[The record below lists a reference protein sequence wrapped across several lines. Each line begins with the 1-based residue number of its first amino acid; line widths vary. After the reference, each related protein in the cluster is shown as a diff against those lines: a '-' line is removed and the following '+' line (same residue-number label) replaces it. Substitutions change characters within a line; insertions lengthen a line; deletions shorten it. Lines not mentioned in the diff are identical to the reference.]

1 MSLLK
6 KSNGNKYTDNCC
18 NFRYNNGEYGNN
30 YNSGNDVNEQSAYN
44 NINCKTDNVYY
55 NDNRVFT
62 FLSSY
67 ISNGNSIVP
76 FANSNIQI
84 SLRSFII
91 GLAVHLK
98 ENDGELLSFNNNIIT
113 NDPINNSLFTTSK
126 EDKNRFVGILSIYSS
141 NGNAITQSLNYNI
154 QISMKT
160 FLVVLLSYYREAI
173 PQLYFRNNNYVIP
186 ERVNKNLEELFIVR

>member
-1 MSLLK
+1 VSLLK
-6 KSNGNKYTDNCC
+6 KSNANKYTDDYC

-30 YNSGNDVNEQSAYN
+30 YKSSNDVNEQSAYN
-44 NINCKTDNVYY
+44 NINCRTANVYY

-113 NDPINNSLFTTSK
+113 NDPINNSLFNTSK
-126 EDKNRFVGILSIYSS
+126 EDGNRFVGILSIYSS

-186 ERVNKNLEELFIVR
+186 ESVNKNLEGLFIVR

>member
-1 MSLLK
+1 MK
-6 KSNGNKYTDNCC
+6 RDNCKKDSA
-18 NFRYNNGEYGNN
+18 NNYELKYNNSEYGENN
-30 YNSGNDVNEQSAYN
+30 NLGNNVNEWRTYN
-44 NINCKTDNVYY
+44 NINCKSGNVYY
-55 NDNRVFT
+55 NDNRVFA

-98 ENDGELLSFNNNIIT
+98 ENDGELLSFSNNIVT
-113 NDPINNSLFTTSK
+113 NDPINNSLFNTS
-126 EDKNRFVGILSIYSS
+126 EQDKNRFIGILSVYSS

-160 FLVVLLSYYREAI
+160 FLIVLLSYYREAI

-186 ERVNKNLEELFIVR
+186 EKINRDMAELFIVR

>member
-1 MSLLK
+1 MKRDNSK
-6 KSNGNKYTDNCC
+6 KS
-18 NFRYNNGEYGNN
+18 
-30 YNSGNDVNEQSAYN
+30 A
-44 NINCKTDNVYY
+44 DNVYY
-55 NDNRVFT
+55 NDNRVFA

-91 GLAVHLK
+91 GLALHLK
-98 ENDGELLSFNNNIIT
+98 ENDGKLLSFNNNVVT
-113 NDPINNSLFTTSK
+113 NDPINKSLFTTSK
-126 EDKNRFVGILSIYSS
+126 EDENRFIGILSIYSS

-186 ERVNKNLEELFIVR
+186 DRVNRELEGLFIVR